1 MVETGRAGEQGS
13 QETEKTARTAEKS
26 GSTRVVLVPREVP
39 KARPGGDR

>member
-13 QETEKTARTAEKS
+13 QETEKTARTAEKL

-39 KARPGGDR
+39 KARPDGDR